1 MHRDRIVGLVTVI
14 MGALVALGTTQ
25 IADSN
30 MAGDPGPKVFPFI
43 SAGILLVCGIILLVR
58 KPAGEVK
65 PFLQGQEI
73 KRFLTIIGV
82 IAAYIVLMWAVGFAI
97 PTFLMVLV
105 MCLMFGTD
113 VKTPVW
119 QAAIYA
125 LVVTAVL
132 YAVFV
137 MALHLRLPVGSLI
150 KL

>member
-105 MCLMFGTD
+105 MCLMFGKD

>member
-14 MGALVALGTTQ
+14 MGALVAFGTTQ

-58 KPAGEVK
+58 KPAGEAK

-105 MCLMFGTD
+105 MCLMFGKD

-125 LVVTAVL
+125 LVVTGIL
-132 YAVFV
+132 YVVFV